1 MTRSSSVH
9 QLNSSPQEPAF
20 NVFVNGLFQLED
32 FGLDGPQTTKSV
44 NSSEEDNIVISS
56 NPSDSTAVECNGVMS
71 DSSAK
76 SSPLPSLGWPLA
88 GKVQGSHSKSGRSAM
103 RVHSMEKHRNE
114 SMERHRN
121 ESMERHRN
129 ESMGRHRNESME
141 KHRNEHHLSDMDLM
155 KERFSKLLLGE
166 DMSGGSK
173 GVSSALALSN
183 AITNL
188 SAAIFGDLW
197 RLEPMA
203 PERKTMWRK
212 ETDWLLS
219 VTDYIVELVPSR
231 QCSVDGTQMEIM
243 VTKARSDLQMNIP
256 ALRKLDAMLLE
267 VLEKF
272 RETEFWYEDRS
283 MSDSSKER
291 GNQQRKD
298 HKWWLPTPKI
308 PRGGLSDSTRKLL
321 LNQRD
326 SLKQILKAAMAINAQ
341 VLSEMEIPE
350 VYLESLPKN
359 GRASLGDTIYR
370 HITSDQFSPEALLSS
385 LDLSSE
391 QNILDLKNRVEASIV
406 IWKRKMSNKEN
417 KPSISSWGSTVT
429 HERRE
434 VLGERAE
441 TLLLLLKQR
450 YPGIPQTILD
460 MNKIQYNKDVGQS
473 ILESY
478 SRVLESLSFNILSRI
493 DDVLYADNQVRGP
506 AFPDPSF
513 DRSPSSDSMTLNSTS
528 EDQTSLWTR
537 ASTPYILQTPVSSP
551 SRHHDIPVVAD
562 VQPGAS
568 PLSMTL
574 SDYIGWQ
581 IVHPHDNDSLSKLD
595 DLSLKEALHQS
606 PLNQHHHAKSLK
618 KLPVIVTNKQR
629 LSYLEKL
636 EHQGVMHSPAARD

>member
-1 MTRSSSVH
+1 
-9 QLNSSPQEPAF
+9 
-20 NVFVNGLFQLED
+20 
-32 FGLDGPQTTKSV
+32 
-44 NSSEEDNIVISS
+44 
-56 NPSDSTAVECNGVMS
+56 
-71 DSSAK
+71 
-76 SSPLPSLGWPLA
+76 
-88 GKVQGSHSKSGRSAM
+88 
-103 RVHSMEKHRNE
+103 
-114 SMERHRN
+114 
-121 ESMERHRN
+121 
-129 ESMGRHRNESME
+129 
-141 KHRNEHHLSDMDLM
+141 
-155 KERFSKLLLGE
+155 
-166 DMSGGSK
+166 
-173 GVSSALALSN
+173 
-183 AITNL
+183 
-188 SAAIFGDLW
+188 
-197 RLEPMA
+197 MA
-203 PERKTMWRK
+203 
-212 ETDWLLS
+212 
-219 VTDYIVELVPSR
+219 
-231 QCSVDGTQMEIM
+231 
-243 VTKARSDLQMNIP
+243 
-256 ALRKLDAMLLE
+256 
-267 VLEKF
+267 
-272 RETEFWYEDRS
+272 
-283 MSDSSKER
+283 DSSKER

-308 PRGGLSDSTRKLL
+308 PHGGLSDNTRKLL
-321 LNQRD
+321 LNHRD

-385 LDLSSE
+385 VDLSSE

-493 DDVLYADNQVRGP
+493 DDVLYADNQARGP

-513 DRSPSSDSMTLNSTS
+513 DRSPSSDAMTVNSTS
-528 EDQTSLWTR
+528 EDQTSLWAR
-537 ASTPYILQTPVSSP
+537 SSSPYILQTPSSSP
-551 SRHHDIPVVAD
+551 SRHHDFPVVAD

-581 IVHPHDNDSLSKLD
+581 IVHPHDNDSLPKLD
-595 DLSLKEALHQS
+595 DLSLKEALHQT
-606 PLNQHHHAKSLK
+606 PLNQQHYTKALK

>member
-1 MTRSSSVH
+1 MTRSRSVQ
-9 QLNSSPQEPAF
+9 QLNSSTQKPAG
-20 NVFVNGLFQLED
+20 NVFIDGLFQLED
-32 FGLDGPQTTKSV
+32 FGLDGPHTTKSV
-44 NSSEEDNIVISS
+44 DSSEEDNLSGS
-56 NPSDSTAVECNGVMS
+56 AVECNEGVT
-71 DSSAK
+71 DLSAK
-76 SSPLPSLGWPLA
+76 NNPLPTLGWPLA
-88 GKVQGSHSKSGRSAM
+88 RRAQSLGHSKSNRPDMTVEG
-103 RVHSMEKHRNE
+103 MEKQRNE
-114 SMERHRN
+114 QQ
-121 ESMERHRN
+121 
-129 ESMGRHRNESME
+129 
-141 KHRNEHHLSDMDLM
+141 LSDMELM
-155 KERFSKLLLGE
+155 KERFAKLLLGE

-188 SAAIFGDLW
+188 SASIFGELW
-197 RLEPMA
+197 RLEPLA
-203 PERKTMWRK
+203 SERKTMWRK

-231 QCSVDGTQMEIM
+231 QSSTDGTQMEIM
-243 VTKARSDLQMNIP
+243 VAKSRPDLQMNIP

-272 RETEFWYEDRS
+272 KETEFWYEDRS
-283 MSDSSKER
+283 KADSSKEK
-291 GNQQRKD
+291 GNQLRQE

-308 PRGGLSDSTRKLL
+308 PHGGLSENTRKLL

-341 VLSEMEIPE
+341 VLSEMEIPD

-391 QNILDLKNRVEASIV
+391 HNILDLKNRVEASIV
-406 IWKRKMSNKEN
+406 IWKRKMHNKDN
-417 KPSISSWGSTVT
+417 KTSISSWGSTVN

-441 TLLLLLKQR
+441 TLLLLLKHR
-450 YPGIPQTILD
+450 YPGLPQTVLD

-493 DDVLYADNQVRGP
+493 DDVLYAENMNRCP
-506 AFPDPSF
+506 TISDPSF
-513 DRSPSSDSMTLNSTS
+513 DRSSSSDSITFSTAS
-528 EDQTSLWTR
+528 EEQTSLWAR
-537 ASTPYILQTPVSSP
+537 YSTPYILQTPTSSP
-551 SRHHDIPVVAD
+551 SRLQDIPPVAD
-562 VQPGAS
+562 VHPSAS
-568 PLSMTL
+568 PQSMTL
-574 SDYIGWQ
+574 SDYMGWQ
-581 IVHPHDNDSLSKLD
+581 LVHPSDNDCLSKLD
-595 DLSLKEALHQS
+595 DLSLKEPHNQNA
-606 PLNQHHHAKSLK
+606 LNQQQNNKSLK

-629 LSYLEKL
+629 LSYVEKL
-636 EHQGVMHSPAARD
+636 ENQGVVHSPAARD